1 MELGESMLKS
11 HRSSSSRKV
20 DQIQNLFSEILKLG
34 NIETQRSRESVL
46 ATQENQMVESFV

>member
-1 MELGESMLKS
+1 MGESIIKS

-20 DQIQNLFSEILKLG
+20 EQIQNLFSEILKLG